1 MRRLPHV
8 LAAGLL
14 AGVIAAQPPGGNLP
28 RAYLVADP
36 AANTWEDRET
46 GLNLRPNAEL
56 PFLVYVN
63 NPIAE
68 PAGAVTV
75 TLARDKDGKL
85 PLAAG
90 TLAGLKG
97 NESARV
103 KLAAASAPTP
113 PPAPAAAPAKPGD
126 PPAPPPAPAGVSLPD
141 TVYLLTSTV
150 TADGAIAREPEV
162 LPVQVERPSSY
173 IKGDAQPT
181 FRLTDDGYELTVKL
195 SDKQAEVNGKRR
207 PFRGPPAKVR
217 LDLRPALLDGLD
229 AKSPKT
235 GTYENAVPPGGSEVA
250 LVAGKLKFA
259 GKPAGRFAVAV
270 DGFDR
275 AFVYEIGSEGNNATP
290 LNKGFAQLDLPAFA
304 VPGKPLPV
312 RVEVFQDAAAGA
324 KPALTFVRSPVGDP
338 QQLLPADAGMRDE
351 TRSLRVGGEGEL
363 VLASTVKDWVIPV
376 DTAGVYGK
384 RTFKLGTAGDG
395 VTPFEG
401 AVTFDATPPALKL
414 DTLPPTKLVGS
425 TLQVFAAAG
434 DDESG
439 LTEVVFYLGEP
450 PAADGKLPPTT
461 EKAVGLPALAAKGG
475 PMTGRFT
482 ASFLL
487 PDVKGKV
494 KLYAKAT
501 NGAGLSTVT
510 EGVTLTVVDPP
521 PPPKS
526 EKEKAKEKRT
536 VGDVAVKV
544 IQGSTPE
551 RPQPGLTVELRNG
564 AGAAVMTKTTDDK
577 GEAFFKDVP
586 PGGYTLY
593 TVKLAD
599 YGAKAFAAVTVVAD
613 KKAEA
618 TLEVK
623 R

>member
-1 MRRLPHV
+1 MRRLPPL

-14 AGVIAAQPPGGNLP
+14 AGVIAAQQQGGNLP
-28 RAYLVADP
+28 RAYLVADDK
-36 AANTWEDRET
+36 ASKWEDRET

-56 PFLVYVN
+56 PFLVYVD
-63 NPIAE
+63 NPTE
-68 PAGAVTV
+68 QETAGETTV
-75 TLARDKDGKL
+75 ILARDKAGKL
-85 PLAAG
+85 RLAEGKVAKLG
-90 TLAGLKG
+90 KK
-97 NESARV
+97 ESARV
-103 KLAAASAPTP
+103 KMTAVG
-113 PPAPAAAPAKPGD
+113 PAPAATPVKPGD
-126 PPAPPPAPAGVSLPD
+126 PPTGVDLPATLTAL
-141 TVYLLTSTV
+141 YLLTETV
-150 TADGAIAREPEV
+150 TEEGPRKRDQDPS
-162 LPVQVERPSSY
+162 LPVLIERPSSY
-173 IKGDAQPT
+173 IKRDAQPT

-195 SDKQAEVNGKRR
+195 SDKQAEANGKPR

-217 LDLRPALLDGLD
+217 LDLRPALLDGFD
-229 AKSPKT
+229 ADSPRT
-235 GTYENAVPPGGSEVA
+235 GTYETVVPPGGSEVA
-250 LVAGKLKFA
+250 LVASKLKFA
-259 GKPAGRFAVAV
+259 GKPGGRFAVSV

-275 AFVYEIGSEGNNATP
+275 AFVYEIGAEGNNATP
-290 LNKGFAQLDLPAFA
+290 PDKGFARLDLPKFA

-312 RVEVFQDAAAGA
+312 RVEVFQDAEAGA
-324 KPALTFVRSPVGDP
+324 KPTLTFVRSPVGDP
-338 QQLLPADAGMRDE
+338 QQLLPPDAGMRDE

-363 VLASTVKDWVIPV
+363 ILASTVRDWVVPV

-395 VTPFEG
+395 TTPVTPFEWPI
-401 AVTFDATPPALKL
+401 TFDATPPALKL
-414 DTLPPTKLVGS
+414 DALPPTKLVGS
-425 TLQVFAAAG
+425 TLQVFAAAS

-461 EKAVGLPALAAKGG
+461 EKAAGLPALAAKGG
-475 PMTGRFT
+475 PTPGRFT
-482 ASFLL
+482 ASFSL

-501 NGAGLSTVT
+501 NGAGLSAVT
-510 EGVTLTVVDPP
+510 EGATLAVVDPP

-526 EKEKAKEKRT
+526 EKEKEKEKRT

-544 IQGSTPE
+544 IQGSSPE
-551 RPQPGLTVELRNG
+551 RPQPGLTVELRNA
-564 AGAAVMTKTTDDK
+564 AGAAVQTKTTDDK

-599 YGAKAFAAVTVVAD
+599 FGAKAFAAVTVAAD
-613 KKAEA
+613 KKSEA